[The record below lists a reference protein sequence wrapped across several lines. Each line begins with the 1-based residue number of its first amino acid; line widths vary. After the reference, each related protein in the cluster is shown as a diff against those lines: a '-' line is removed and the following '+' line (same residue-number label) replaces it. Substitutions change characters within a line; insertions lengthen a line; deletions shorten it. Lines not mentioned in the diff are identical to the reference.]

1 MIEMLLALPVV
12 LAALHGGQYIPP
24 APDPGVP
31 PPVNGIVAQPGL
43 GPQLEFDPSRWAWW
57 FDFNQEPLLDVKS
70 RMPTRARTAGA
81 RFEAVTADDRTSLVL
96 PLLVDALRDKISV
109 RMVAPRINTRD
120 VRAAAV
126 LSLGRLQRTEA
137 VPYIELVLESDP
149 DLFVRTQALLAM
161 GFSGSPQAV
170 ETLVRLF
177 RDDGQG
183 AEIRTYA
190 AAGLALLGTAEAL
203 DVLRAALAEKTLGGF
218 NNQLRGAVI
227 YAAGLTGDASLGA
240 PLRALA
246 DSHLFGSQADVRALT
261 AFALGRLG
269 EPASVPLLL
278 KLLADSDNQVRR
290 SAAAAF
296 EAWPGTL
303 QPAEVETLI
312 ARAAA
317 ENDAS
322 ARRVL
327 FHALGRT
334 RSEPARAW
342 LQAALPD
349 GRSDDRP
356 HIALG
361 LALDGHFTDAA
372 PLLASLQDEH
382 EASHVGALAIA
393 LGVLASPDAVDPL
406 LARFQEA
413 RDPLLQSNLSLAM
426 GLLDARTPE
435 VAQRLEDQ
443 ARTSTDVEVIRSSII
458 GLGLLGER
466 ARLAG
471 LSTDMAKLPGA
482 VHRAAVLH
490 GLGLVGDRST
500 LEPLMAM
507 ARDETQ
513 PAYVRAY
520 AIQALG
526 ELADPRQLS
535 PCWRLSADVEMNLDV
550 GFLFEL
556 YRVL

>member
-1 MIEMLLALPVV
+1 MLEMLLALPLV
-12 LAALHGGQYIPP
+12 LAMFHGGQYIPP

-43 GPQLEFDPSRWAWW
+43 GPQLEFDPSRWEWW
-57 FDFNQEPLLDVKS
+57 FDFNQEPLLDVKN
-70 RMPTRARTAGA
+70 RLPARATTAGA
-81 RFEAVTADDRTSLVL
+81 RYEPITADDRTSLVL

-109 RMVAPRINTRD
+109 RMVAPRVNTRD

-137 VPYIELVLESDP
+137 VPYIELVVESDP
-149 DLFVRTQALLAM
+149 DLFVRTQALLAL
-161 GFSGSPQAV
+161 GFCGSPQAV

-177 RDDGQG
+177 RDEGQG

-190 AAGLALLGTAEAL
+190 AAGLALLGTTEAL
-203 DVLRAALAEKTLGGF
+203 DVLRAALAEKALAGV

-227 YAAGLTGDASLGA
+227 YAAGLTGDAALGA

-246 DSHLFGSQADVRALT
+246 ESHLFGSQADVRALI

-290 SAAAAF
+290 SAATAF

-303 QPAEVETLI
+303 QPGEVEALI
-312 ARAAA
+312 ARAAE

-327 FHALGRT
+327 FHALGHTRT
-334 RSEPARAW
+334 EPARAW

-356 HIALG
+356 HLALG
-361 LALDGHFTDAA
+361 LALDGHFTNAA
-372 PLLASLQDEH
+372 PLLASLKDEH

-406 LARFQEA
+406 LERFNQA

-443 ARTSTDVEVIRSSII
+443 ARSSSDVEVVRSSII
-458 GLGLLGER
+458 GLGLLGDR
-466 ARLAG
+466 ARLAALAG
-471 LSTDMAKLPGA
+471 DMAKLPGA

-500 LEPLMAM
+500 LAPLMAV
-507 ARDETQ
+507 ARDESQ

-526 ELADPRQLS
+526 ELTDPRPLS